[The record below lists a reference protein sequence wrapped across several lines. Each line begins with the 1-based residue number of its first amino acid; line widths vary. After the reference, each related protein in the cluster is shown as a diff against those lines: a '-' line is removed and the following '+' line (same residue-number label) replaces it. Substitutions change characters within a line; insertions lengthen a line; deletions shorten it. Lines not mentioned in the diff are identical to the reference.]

1 MTDTLKDII
10 DALSLYSSE
19 YLIPDYLAETPDYR
33 SHCNAASRKHAVLQ
47 ELLTPEGRKLLDE
60 FSAARDN
67 SLFIELEA
75 NFRAG
80 LVIGMHLSR
89 L

>member
-19 YLIPDYLAETPDYR
+19 YLIPGYLAETPDFR
-33 SHCNAASRKHAVLQ
+33 SQTDTASRQHAALQ
-47 ELLTPEGRKLLDE
+47 ELLTPESQKLLED
-60 FSAARDN
+60 FIAARDL
-67 SLFIELEA
+67 SYFIELEA

>member
-33 SHCNAASRKHAVLQ
+33 SNLGILK
-47 ELLTPEGRKLLDE
+47 K
-60 FSAARDN
+60 
-67 SLFIELEA
+67 
-75 NFRAG
+75 
-80 LVIGMHLSR
+80 
-89 L
+89 